1 MTTKLIYGWM
11 LLVMGLFTFSAC
23 EKDTDSNPTL
33 LEPETFLLNTPPY
46 AENNVYDLENSES
59 LRLTCSQPDYGAP
72 MGVTYNVQVAFSET
86 FTEAD
91 EEAGIQANYTTL
103 PTTYTS
109 ASMDIDA
116 LELSLALVE
125 LWQNSS
131 EEDFPANQVVPLYF
145 RLRASLTSAPT
156 RGVCTSNVIA
166 LPQVKVYEALP
177 PLELPEQYYLIGDME
192 GCNSWGTWL
201 EMIPVTETP
210 GKFWRIQYFQAGA
223 QMKMNLDPSWQGDEV
238 GYSDGLVPDESAAL
252 VGGVSDSGGNICIA
266 REGWYIV
273 VATVKIVGTELGYT
287 LEFFEPNVYLTGVP
301 AGNTWGTDDEALKFT
316 VPATATEPFV
326 SPAAPNGGD
335 LRVYAKIPDTDWWRS
350 EFVPIGGVIEYRA
363 NRGELGQIGVAT
375 SISAG
380 QVVKLDFI
388 QGTGSVE

>member
-1 MTTKLIYGWM
+1 
-11 LLVMGLFTFSAC
+11 
-23 EKDTDSNPTL
+23 
-33 LEPETFLLNTPPY
+33 
-46 AENNVYDLENSES
+46 
-59 LRLTCSQPDYGAP
+59 
-72 MGVTYNVQVAFSET
+72 
-86 FTEAD
+86 
-91 EEAGIQANYTTL
+91 
-103 PTTYTS
+103 
-109 ASMDIDA
+109 
-116 LELSLALVE
+116 
-125 LWQNSS
+125 
-131 EEDFPANQVVPLYF
+131 
-145 RLRASLTSAPT
+145 
-156 RGVCTSNVIA
+156 
-166 LPQVKVYEALP
+166 
-177 PLELPEQYYLIGDME
+177 
-192 GCNSWGTWL
+192 
-201 EMIPVTETP
+201 MIPVTETP

-350 EFVPIGGVIEYRA
+350 EFVPVGGVIEYRA